1 MVKRSDFSAVIFD
14 LDGLVLDTE
23 RTYRIAWNEAGK
35 ALGYFF
41 SESFLHSLTGL
52 PSAEVMT
59 AISDFC
65 GSTLD
70 VDEFNRVSGRCWRR
84 HVVEHGIDVKP
95 GFTLLHNFL
104 VEDRIP
110 FALASNGYAA
120 NVDEC
125 LRLAGLDKVFSIKIT
140 REQVS
145 QGKPAPDIFLKAADQ
160 LRTPI
165 HQCLVL
171 EDSEIGIEAAIRAG
185 ALPVLIATNE
195 TCKSSVAARCR
206 CQFQELGQLCNM
218 LIKAYR

>member
-14 LDGLVLDTE
+14 MDGLVLDTE

-52 PSAEVMT
+52 PSSEVSA
-59 AISDFC
+59 AISDYC
-65 GSTLD
+65 GCTLD
-70 VDEFNRVSGRCWRR
+70 LDEFNQVSGRCWRR

-95 GFTLLHNFL
+95 GFALLHDFL
-104 VEDRIP
+104 IENAIP

-120 NVDEC
+120 NVNEC
-125 LRLAGLDKVFSIKIT
+125 LRLAGLDKVFSIKVT

-145 QGKPAPDIFLKAADQ
+145 QGKPAPEIFLKTADQ
-160 LRTPI
+160 LRMPI
-165 HQCLVL
+165 HRCLVL
-171 EDSEIGIEAAIRAG
+171 EDSEIGIEAAINAG

-195 TCKSSVAARCR
+195 TFKPSVVARCH
-206 CQFQELGQLCNM
+206 CQFHELGQLYNN
-218 LIKAYR
+218 LVEANR